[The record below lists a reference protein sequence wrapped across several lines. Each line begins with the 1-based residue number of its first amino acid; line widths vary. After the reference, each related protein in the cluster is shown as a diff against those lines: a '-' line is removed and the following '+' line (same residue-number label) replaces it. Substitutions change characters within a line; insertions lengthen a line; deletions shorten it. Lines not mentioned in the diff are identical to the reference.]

1 MEMKLCMDQLKS
13 VMALNLDMQ
22 NAPLR
27 LQCSKER
34 VERRQNSNPYSSILP
49 HTREEESKRQMVFGS
64 QMLNKVKRKKKGKN
78 KCFVLD
84 LHTRAKI
91 CGFTHLY

>member
-1 MEMKLCMDQLKS
+1 MHGPIKICDGFELGHAKCTIA
-13 VMALNLDMQ
+13 VTV
-22 NAPLR
+22 
-27 LQCSKER
+27 CSKERKKER

>member
-34 VERRQNSNPYSSILP
+34 
-49 HTREEESKRQMVFGS
+49 K
-64 QMLNKVKRKKKGKN
+64 KVKDKWFLAH
-78 KCFVLD
+78 KC
-84 LHTRAKI
+84 
-91 CGFTHLY
+91 